1 MSARNVPRR
10 LTLIRATAS
19 TSRVLNLAAL
29 SDRHKEDPDL
39 AKRPMFRNRRLN
51 QSIIIKHIPRAGERD
66 MVRNAIATKII
77 LPFSIADLR
86 LGGVTFFAEQE
97 GLDRVLQDQVGGYQN
112 REDVHSDMEVLREIS
127 AIPSLDPFLLRE
139 RLRRAGFDVA
149 RCYFDISDADLDR
162 MYKFVGDE
170 IFKLVSLAFQRSAAN
185 VRELSGKLAHKLL
198 TDENAEALDALRITL
213 GLSGEEYRE
222 GIFAWKG
229 FLYYKWSMA
238 AEFEQL
244 APLTRDILA
253 CRVVRA
259 NNDEKAY
266 LASCR
271 QNIANHM
278 SKRARMVHAALSE
291 YTEAFR
297 EMVEMGRPA
306 AFRDFLLRA
315 PALFLQTGD
324 SVSALKHVASY
335 WRFRFPDQS
344 PRMLEAEEAVEM
356 FQDFEASLGA
366 AA

>member
-1 MSARNVPRR
+1 

-29 SDRHKEDPDL
+29 SDRHKDDPDL
-39 AKRPMFRNRRLN
+39 IKRPMFRNRRLN
-51 QSIIIKHIPRAGERD
+51 HSIIIKHIPRAGERD
-66 MVRNAIATKII
+66 LVRNTIATKVI
-77 LPFSIADLR
+77 LPFCVTDLR
-86 LGGVTFFAEQE
+86 LGGVTFFAEQDHLE
-97 GLDRVLQDQVGGYQN
+97 RVLNDQVGGYAS
-112 REDVHSDMEVLREIS
+112 REDAQSDIGVLREIA

-139 RLRRAGFDVA
+139 RLRRAGYEIA
-149 RCYFDISDADLDR
+149 RAYFDISDADLDR

-170 IFKLVSLAFQRSAAN
+170 IYKLVSLAFARSAAN

-222 GIFAWKG
+222 GVFAWKG

-238 AEFEQL
+238 SELEQL
-244 APLTRDILA
+244 APLSRDLLG
-253 CRVVRA
+253 CRVIRT

-271 QNIANHM
+271 QNIINHM
-278 SKRARMVHAALSE
+278 SRRARMVHAALNE
-291 YTEAFR
+291 YSEAFR

-306 AFRDFLLRA
+306 AFRDFLLSA

-324 SVSALKHVASY
+324 SVSSLKHVASY
-335 WRFRFPDQS
+335 WRFRFPDSS
-344 PRMLEAEEAVEM
+344 PRMLEAEEAIEM
-356 FQDFEASLGA
+356 FQDFEASLGMVA
-366 AA
+366 A